1 MSEEVQSYL
10 VARLTIQVQLSMLAE
25 LPTVCTK
32 SMHTPSYQGTQ
43 SAATVIEI
51 KDADTAKVILYRII
65 KELNDHGW

>member
-32 SMHTPSYQGTQ
+32 SMHTPSYQGNAECSNCNRNQRCRYSESNTIQ
-43 SAATVIEI
+43 DNKGAE
-51 KDADTAKVILYRII
+51 
-65 KELNDHGW
+65 